1 MTVEFTNRLDQNIEL
16 LGRLMADL
24 PPQSKARA
32 KDAGRSI
39 MRVVEDLQRHNPK
52 DAPTTIGIALSAALL
67 LQQLTQGRE
76 TTDPTESP
84 RIELLS

>member
-1 MTVEFTNRLDQNIEL
+1 MTIEFTNRLDQNIDL

-39 MRVVEDLQRHNPK
+39 MRVVEDLQRAHPK
-52 DAPTTIGIALSAALL
+52 DAATNIGIALSAALL
-67 LQQLTQGRE
+67 LQQLTEGKSA
-76 TTDPTESP
+76 TDPTESP
-84 RIELLS
+84 QIQLLS